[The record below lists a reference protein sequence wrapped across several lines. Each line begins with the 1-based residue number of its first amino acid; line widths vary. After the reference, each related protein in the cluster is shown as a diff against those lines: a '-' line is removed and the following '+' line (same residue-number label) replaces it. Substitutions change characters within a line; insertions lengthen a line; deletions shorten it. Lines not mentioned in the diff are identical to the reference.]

1 MRTKTAILAAALT
14 ALGSAAVM
22 AQTNVYSLNAVG
34 YVNVT
39 LFPGFNMIADQLQSG
54 TNTIGNLINDA
65 SGYYDHMVVYKWTG
79 TGFQSDTANSA
90 VSSFADNWIANGV
103 ITLNP
108 GEAAWLKNPNSTNVT
123 ITFVGT
129 VPQGTLNTTIAGPNA
144 FSMISSQVPQGGDL
158 ATDLGFTNFNQGD
171 TMYVFNP
178 TNQAYKVYNYNTNTG
193 NSGFGSNFT
202 GGTGDPILAVGQGFW
217 YKTGASAPA
226 TTTWSRTFSVNQ

>member
-1 MRTKTAILAAALT
+1 MILAAALT

-39 LFPGFNMIADQLQSG
+39 LYPGFNMVADQLQSG
-54 TNTIGNLINDA
+54 TNTIGSLINDA
-65 SGYYDHMVVYKWTG
+65 TGQYDHMVVFKWTG

-90 VSSFADNWIANGV
+90 VSTFADNWLANGV

-108 GEAAWLKNPNSTNVT
+108 GEAAWIKWTNT
-123 ITFVGT
+123 TPATLTFVGT
-129 VPQGTLNTTIAGPNA
+129 VPQGTLNTTIAGNA
-144 FSMISSQVPQGGDL
+144 SFSMISSQVPQGGDL

-171 TMYVFNP
+171 TMYVFAGS
-178 TNQAYKVYNYNTNTG
+178 NQSYKVYNYNTNTG
-193 NSGFGSNFT
+193 NSGYLQNFT

-217 YKTGASAPA
+217 YKTGVGAPL
-226 TTTWSRTFSVNQ
+226 TTWSRTFSVNQ